1 MRMHLILL
9 ILSLAAEAGFSLR
22 KGGRSVWD
30 VRKGGCSVCLDVREG
45 AAFLC

>member
-1 MRMHLILL
+1 MNLILL
-9 ILSLAAEAGFSLR
+9 TLSLAAEAGFSLR